1 MMRGRARVNHIMS
14 VVEELRDGHWWTVG
28 AVGVRWEQARR
39 LARELSIE
47 VLRWPIA
54 DEAFTLGQPE
64 GFVAIL
70 RNDLR
75 GRRPTQILLH
85 EIGHVV
91 LHMSGEHGLEKHLYP
106 CKRGDPREA
115 EAELFAR
122 MLYYGPKAGPD
133 NNAKIAEAVG
143 AIEGGAARKRQPVQ
157 LPLELPESTPE
168 YRPPSTRMGHGSY
181 NPDAIRRTKKGQR
194 PRLLGSTIGLGVS
207 HDSLRFDWSKEG
219 KPLRF
224 FHYELGWLDVYDGLL
239 TGHEGRPKWEIIQ
252 CGDRR
257 ATRRRFVVSSTDRRD
272 YWFSE
277 GEKRTRSVDALNT
290 QIARAERSTIGHRPE
305 SAKKIAAE
313 RAESTDT

>member
-1 MMRGRARVNHIMS
+1 MRGRARVNHIMS
-14 VVEELRDGHWWTVG
+14 VVEELRDAQWWTLG
-28 AVGVRWEQARR
+28 ALGVRWEQARR

-133 NNAKIAEAVG
+133 NNAKIADAVA
-143 AIEGGAARKRQPVQ
+143 AIEGGAAKKRQPLQTELQ
-157 LPLELPESTPE
+157 LPIPAPV
-168 YRPPSTRMGHGSY
+168 YQPPSIGLGHGSH
-181 NPDAIRRTKKGQR
+181 NPEAGKRTPRGKR

-239 TGHEGRPKWEIIQ
+239 TGREGRPRWEIIE

-257 ATRRRFVVSSTDRRD
+257 ATRRRFVISSTDRRD

-290 QIARAERSTIGHRPE
+290 QIAKAERSTIGHRPE
-305 SAKKIAAE
+305 SGRKLPTE
-313 RAESTDT
+313 RSESTDT

>member
-1 MMRGRARVNHIMS
+1 MTRGRARVNHIMS

-28 AVGVRWEQARR
+28 ALGVRWEQARR

-133 NNAKIAEAVG
+133 NNAKIADAVA
-143 AIEGGAARKRQPVQ
+143 AIEGGAARKRQPIQ
-157 LPLELPESTPE
+157 TELHLPVAAPV
-168 YRPPSTRMGHGSY
+168 YQPPSIRLGHGSH
-181 NPDAIRRTKKGQR
+181 NPDARRRRGVGANQGR
-194 PRLLGSTIGLGVS
+194 SGRILGSTEFAGG
-207 HDSLRFDWSKEG
+207 
-219 KPLRF
+219 P
-224 FHYELGWLDVYDGLL
+224 
-239 TGHEGRPKWEIIQ
+239 
-252 CGDRR
+252 R
-257 ATRRRFVVSSTDRRD
+257 ACR
-272 YWFSE
+272 
-277 GEKRTRSVDALNT
+277 
-290 QIARAERSTIGHRPE
+290 I
-305 SAKKIAAE
+305 
-313 RAESTDT
+313 